1 MVAKRTETITTSSV
15 EYAITG
21 SWSHL
26 EITNV
31 NGIGYVTIAD
41 EGATA
46 VSGGNDM
53 DVLPAAAG
61 ASMIIACYGKDALK
75 TKAFIAS
82 VDTVVHIRGVNL

>member
-1 MVAKRTETITTSSV
+1 MAEKRTETITTTST

-21 SWSHL
+21 EWSHL

-31 NGIGYVTIAD
+31 DGAGYVTVAPKD
-41 EGATA
+41 TTA
-46 VSGGNDM
+46 VSGADDM

-61 ASMIIACYGKDALK
+61 ATMVISCNGKDDNK

-82 VDTVVHIRGVNL
+82 TNTVVHIRGVNL